1 MSYPFGDRGRAKTL
15 NMVYKVFKRAFDFMS
30 ALLLFIVISPLF
42 LVLMICVKFSI
53 GSPIFFYQERS
64 GRNEKPFKLI
74 KFRTMT
80 NARDAE
86 GNLLPD
92 YKRLTKF
99 GRFLRNSSL
108 DELPELLNIIR
119 GDMAVIGPRP
129 LYMKYNQYYTEY
141 ERKRNMVRGG
151 LIPPESLYY
160 DSFLTWDKQ
169 LKYEADYADKL
180 SCMLDVR
187 ILISVFKTML
197 RRNKEDYGA
206 YDRQALDVERA
217 GMVNKE

>member
-1 MSYPFGDRGRAKTL
+1 
-15 NMVYKVFKRAFDFMS
+15 MVYKVFKRCFDFTS

-42 LVLMICVKFSI
+42 LVLMICARISI
-53 GSPIFFYQERS
+53 GSPIFFHQERS
-64 GRNEKPFKLI
+64 GKDEKPFGLM

-80 NARDAE
+80 DAKDAD

-92 YKRLTKF
+92 HERLTKF

-108 DELPELLNIIR
+108 DELPELLNIIK

-129 LYMKYNQYYTEY
+129 LYMKYNPYYTEY
-141 ERKRNMVRGG
+141 ERKRNRVRGG

-169 LKYEADYADKL
+169 LKYEADYSENL
-180 SCMLDVR
+180 SFMLDVK

-197 RRNKEDYGA
+197 RRNKEDYGE

-217 GMVNKE
+217 NKKHNE

>member
-1 MSYPFGDRGRAKTL
+1 
-15 NMVYKVFKRAFDFMS
+15 MVYKVFKRCFDFTS

-42 LVLMICVKFSI
+42 LVLMICARFSI
-53 GSPIFFYQERS
+53 GCPIFFFQERS
-64 GRNEKPFKLI
+64 GKDEKPFKLI

-80 NARDAE
+80 DVRDAE

-92 YKRLTKF
+92 CERLTKF

-108 DELPELLNIIR
+108 DELPELINIIK

-129 LYMKYNQYYTEY
+129 LYLRYNPYYSEY
-141 ERKRNMVRGG
+141 ERKRNTIRGG
-151 LIPPESLYY
+151 LIPPESLYH

-169 LKYEADYADKL
+169 LKYEADYAENL
-180 SCMLDVR
+180 SFALDVK

-197 RRNKEDYGA
+197 RRNTEEYGDYE
-206 YDRQALDVERA
+206 RPSLDIERA
-217 GMVNKE
+217 NKVKNNE